1 MRHLR
6 PEDYRVM
13 PWKNGGGVTTEIAIF
28 PEESGISGASF
39 IWRISI
45 AEVAVDGPFSRF
57 SGFERHIMTIAGS
70 GMTLEAGEHG
80 TIDLSEPFKPRQF
93 SGDWDVYGRL
103 IGGAVRDF
111 NLMVARDAAQGSLA
125 VENLSQKTTL
135 RNPGAALLIY
145 ILEGDGIVEGRI
157 VAEGDTLI
165 LDQGEAIAMSPGGEN
180 IRLAIASIA
189 IGQASAG

>member
-13 PWKNGGGVTTEIAIF
+13 PWKNGGGATTEIAIH
-28 PEESGISGASF
+28 PQGSGISGASF
-39 IWRISI
+39 IWRVSI

-57 SGFERHIMTIAGS
+57 PGYERHIMTIAGK
-70 GMTLEAGEHG
+70 GMSLDAGDHG

-93 SGDWDVYGRL
+93 SGDWEVYGRL
-103 IGGAVRDF
+103 IDGAVRDF
-111 NLMVARDAAQGSLA
+111 NLMVARNAAQGSLT
-125 VENLSQKTTL
+125 VESLSRKTTL
-135 RNPGAALLIY
+135 RSPEAALLIY

-165 LDQGEAIAMSPGGEN
+165 LDRGESIAMSPGGES

-189 IGQASAG
+189 VNQGA